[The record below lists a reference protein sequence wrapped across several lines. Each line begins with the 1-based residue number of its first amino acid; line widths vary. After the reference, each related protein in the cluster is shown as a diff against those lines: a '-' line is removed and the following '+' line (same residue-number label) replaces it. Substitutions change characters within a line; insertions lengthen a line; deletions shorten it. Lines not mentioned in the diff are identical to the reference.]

1 MTGGKEWYKT
11 QLSHTFLAAWLPGMP
26 TRWAYSEP
34 PPAPPAQKYS
44 PSALHSSGCL
54 IPMVFNLCS
63 SSAEVICRTKY
74 SPTE

>member
-34 PPAPPAQKYS
+34 PPGTSSPEILTQRFAQLWMFD
-44 PSALHSSGCL
+44 PNGFQPLQQL
-54 IPMVFNLCS
+54 
-63 SSAEVICRTKY
+63 R
-74 SPTE
+74 